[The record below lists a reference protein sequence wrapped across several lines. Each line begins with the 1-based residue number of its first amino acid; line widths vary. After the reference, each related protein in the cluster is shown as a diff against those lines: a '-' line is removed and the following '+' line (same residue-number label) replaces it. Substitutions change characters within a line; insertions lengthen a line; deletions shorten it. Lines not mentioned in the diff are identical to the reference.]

1 MRRRYRIRMAIA
13 LLIGVAIGLFVE
25 HWLWEKKE
33 VVVER
38 REPVM
43 RKAALIAD
51 KGGQASTDALRR
63 RVADLER
70 QLADALRKNVEL
82 AKSVSSAQTAAD
94 EASKE
99 LAQIRQ
105 EQEIVSRMK
114 KMRFPHVAF
123 KPPAT
128 IVDAVDF
135 FRSAS
140 KDYDDSDL
148 PPEKRGFNFVLR
160 LPQGQ
165 EGMAELPPLPTITA
179 SDISFYEMLKLVSD
193 SMDYGFKVRGP
204 VVMVMPKADLES
216 TEGALAVPKVE

>member
-13 LLIGVAIGLFVE
+13 LLIGVAIGLFGE
-25 HWLWEKKE
+25 HWFWEKKE

-51 KGGQASTDALRR
+51 MGGRASADALRR

-82 AKSVSSAQTAAD
+82 AKSFSSAQTAAE

-99 LAQIRQ
+99 LTQIMQ
-105 EQEIVSRMK
+105 EWEIISRMK
-114 KMRFPHVAF
+114 KMRLPHVSF

-128 IVDAVDF
+128 IIDAIDL
-135 FRSAS
+135 FRSMS
-140 KDYDDSDL
+140 KDYDDSDI
-148 PPEKRGFNFVLR
+148 PPEKRGFNFVLKV
-160 LPQGQ
+160 PQGQ
-165 EGMAELPPLPTITA
+165 EGTADLPPIPTITA
-179 SDISFYEMLKLVSD
+179 TDISFYEMLKLVSD
-193 SMDYGFKVRGP
+193 SVDYGFKVRGP
-204 VVMVMPKADLES
+204 IVMVMPKADLEA
-216 TEGALAVPKVE
+216 EGGEK

>member
-1 MRRRYRIRMAIA
+1 
-13 LLIGVAIGLFVE
+13 
-25 HWLWEKKE
+25 
-33 VVVER
+33 
-38 REPVM
+38 M

-82 AKSVSSAQTAAD
+82 AKSVSSAKIAAE
-94 EASKE
+94 EASEE
-99 LAQIRQ
+99 LVRIGQ

-135 FRSAS
+135 FRCAS